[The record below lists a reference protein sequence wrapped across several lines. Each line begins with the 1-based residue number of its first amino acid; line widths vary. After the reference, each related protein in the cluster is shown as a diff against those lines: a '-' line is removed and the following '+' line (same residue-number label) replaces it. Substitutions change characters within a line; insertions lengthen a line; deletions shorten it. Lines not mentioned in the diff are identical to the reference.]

1 MRKIIKRL
9 LAAALVCGMSGCGG
23 VTEQTDT
30 EQTVSETV
38 QTESAETTSEIIS
51 ETAADS
57 ELFVETLA
65 EGEKR
70 DWSVEDILKNDL
82 EIDGIPVSIPCTLN
96 ELLEALGEDYSVDED
111 EIKDEFKGES
121 TTKSKYFNGE
131 FLPIQLYYAG
141 EKTYGFLRTIA
152 DPNNIN
158 LDTINVIGFFGGIHN
173 GIVNLTNLS
182 AGDSLEKCLK
192 IYDKP
197 NKVKSGEKFTSLI
210 YEDDGCFIQI
220 DVKNNNKDTIDSI
233 SMVGLKT
240 EDIDE

>member
-9 LAAALVCGMSGCGG
+9 LAAALVCGMTGCGSEA
-23 VTEQTDT
+23 EQTDIV
-30 EQTVSETV
+30 QTISETV

-51 ETAADS
+51 ETAAAAES
-57 ELFVETLA
+57 FVETLA
-65 EGEKR
+65 DGEKR
-70 DWSVEDILKNDL
+70 DRSVEDVLKNDL

-96 ELLEALGEDYSVDED
+96 ELLEALSDDYSVDED
-111 EIKDEFKGES
+111 EIKDEFEGKA
-121 TTKSKYFNGE
+121 TTKSKYFEGE
-131 FLPIQLYYAG
+131 FLSIQLYYAG
-141 EKTYGFLRTIA
+141 ENTYCLLRTIA

-158 LDTINVIGFFGGIHN
+158 FDTINVIGFFGGIDN
-173 GIVNLTNLS
+173 GTMNLKNLS
-182 AGDSLEKCLK
+182 SGDSLDKCLK
-192 IYDKP
+192 NYGKP
-197 NKVKSGEKFTSLI
+197 NEVKVSEKFTYLI